1 VASKAEKGQR
11 DDLGEWLFES
21 CLGWKRDVHRR
32 GGGRK
37 VVFGNGWWAED
48 DASVKAGDCEKKD
61 IMQFLAR

>member
-1 VASKAEKGQR
+1 
-11 DDLGEWLFES
+11 
-21 CLGWKRDVHRR
+21 
-32 GGGRK
+32 